1 MTSLYTPSQFAVA
14 GPSSAKKD
22 VASLSLGSWRPHAA
36 GLKTSSRF
44 NNRRSSMNS
53 RRVVTMMPVGVP
65 KVPVRK
71 RGENVW
77 QWTDLYNCLYQD
89 RIIFVGQG
97 IDEELG
103 NTLVATM
110 LFLDSEDQKPMSLY
124 INCPGGDVVPTLAIH
139 DTMRHVKSPVGT
151 VGFGMC
157 ASMGGMLL
165 ACGDKG
171 RRSTLP
177 HTTIML
183 HQPSG
188 AARGQASDMKNEAD
202 ELLRLRK
209 YIWGIFSEATGRPV
223 EQVEQELARDRYFTP
238 DEAMEYGL
246 VDRVIRPR

>member
-1 MTSLYTPSQFAVA
+1 
-14 GPSSAKKD
+14 
-22 VASLSLGSWRPHAA
+22 
-36 GLKTSSRF
+36 
-44 NNRRSSMNS
+44 
-53 RRVVTMMPVGVP
+53 MMPVEVP

-71 RGENVW
+71 RGENVY

-89 RIIFVGQG
+89 RIIFIGQG

-209 YIWGIFSEATGRPV
+209 YIWTIFSEATGRPV
-223 EQVEQELARDRYFTP
+223 EQVEKELARDRYFTP